1 MFSCEYC
8 EISKNTYLEEH
19 LRTAISEVTL
29 GSNCL
34 GLSFFL
40 PRRFQNHPD
49 SVILQ
54 KYQLLSNKSFKQNSA
69 HMSSLNLT
77 LKLSFEPRFR
87 MFISYIYYAK
97 SKRL

>member
-54 KYQLLSNKSFKQNSA
+54 KYHLLSNQSFKHNSVYIT
-69 HMSSLNLT
+69 SLNLT
-77 LKLSFEPRFR
+77 PTLSFESRFR
-87 MFISYIYYAK
+87 MFIINDYDRK
-97 SKRL
+97 SKLL